1 MNQMRSRTP
10 RWLSAVIGLPLMV
23 AVLAGCGDDDD
34 TTAAGSD
41 DVSTDTAAE
50 TATEAAGGDAVAGEQ
65 VTIDI
70 VSTTDGFDPS
80 TVEVAVGSEVTW
92 VNGDDTVHTST
103 AEDGTWDSG
112 QLEEGAVFTFT
123 AEEPGT
129 YPYVCDIHPSM
140 KGELVVE

>member
-1 MNQMRSRTP
+1 MNQLRSRTP
-10 RWLSAVIGLPLMV
+10 RWLSAVIGLPLIV

-34 TTAAGSD
+34 TTTASPDG
-41 DVSTDTAAE
+41 VSTDTAGD
-50 TATEAAGGDAVAGEQ
+50 ATGGDAAAED

-70 VSTTDGFDPS
+70 VSTRDGFDPA

-92 VNGDDTVHTST
+92 VNGDDTPHTST

-112 QLEEGAVFTFT
+112 NLAEGEEFSFT
-123 AEEPGT
+123 ADEPGT

>member
-1 MNQMRSRTP
+1 MNQMRTRTP
-10 RWLSAVIGLPLMV
+10 RSLSAVIGLPLMM

-41 DVSTDTAAE
+41 DVRTDTAA
-50 TATEAAGGDAVAGEQ
+50 ATEAAGGDAVAGEQ

-80 TVEVAVGSEVTW
+80 TVEVPVGSEVTW
-92 VNGDDTVHTST
+92 VNGDDTPHTST

-112 QLEEGAVFTFT
+112 NLEEGAEFSFT